1 VRGTLIALGGKD
13 GRNTEAQRTQRE
25 AEVEG
30 SGGGGKRR
38 WREEEVEG
46 RGGGGKRRQ
55 SVGQKQLIRLYWS
68 SSVCCVRYQTFL
80 ILV

>member
-1 VRGTLIALGGKD
+1 MNMDRSRGQGREKHRGTEDA
-13 GRNTEAQRTQRE
+13 
-25 AEVEG
+25 EG

>member
-1 VRGTLIALGGKD
+1 
-13 GRNTEAQRTQRE
+13 
-25 AEVEG
+25 VEG